1 MQAVVLYG
9 TIQIQII
16 RAKSEWNQLEITMQL
31 SMIFNKLRER
41 E

>member
-16 RAKSEWNQLEITMQL
+16 RAKNEWNQLEITLQL